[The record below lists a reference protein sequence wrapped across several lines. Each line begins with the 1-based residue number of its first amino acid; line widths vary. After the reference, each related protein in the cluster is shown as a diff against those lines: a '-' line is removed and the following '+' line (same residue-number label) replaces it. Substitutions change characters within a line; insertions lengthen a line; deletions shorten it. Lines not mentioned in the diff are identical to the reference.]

1 MLERGIMDYTA
12 LEGILVFI
20 KKAENLKNTLRYSF
34 TSNGS
39 QESSAEHSW
48 RLSLLVMMCAGA
60 FPGLNLERALKLA
73 IIHDLPEAIC
83 GDTPAI
89 YQEEYATK
97 ATKERNALSEIIQSL
112 MVETQNNIIELWEE
126 YENATTEE
134 AKYVKCLDKL
144 ETLIQH
150 NQGINP
156 IEFNYEFNITYGNEL
171 VADNKIFSK
180 LKQMIDVETQRHIER
195 VS

>member
-1 MLERGIMDYTA
+1 MDCNA
-12 LEGILVFI
+12 LEGILAFI

-48 RLSLLVMMCAGA
+48 RLSLLVMMCAGS
-60 FPGLNLERALKLA
+60 FPGLDLEKALKLA

-89 YQEEYATK
+89 HQEKYETK
-97 ATKERNALSEIIQSL
+97 ISRERNALVQIVQSL
-112 MVETQNNIIELWEE
+112 TPKTQNYIIELWEE
-126 YENATTEE
+126 YERAETEE
-134 AKYVKCLDKL
+134 AKYVKSLDKL

-156 IEFNYEFNITYGNEL
+156 AEFNYAFNITYGNEL
-171 VADNKIFSK
+171 VEKNEILSR
-180 LKQMIDVETQRHIER
+180 LKQMIDVETKSHIR
-195 VS
+195 

>member
-1 MLERGIMDYTA
+1 MDHNA
-12 LEGILVFI
+12 LEGILTFI

-48 RLSLLVMMCAGA
+48 RLSLLVMLCASY
-60 FPGLNLERALKLA
+60 FPNLNIEKALKMA
-73 IIHDLPEAIC
+73 IIHDLSEAIC

-89 YQEEYATK
+89 YQVKYEVK
-97 ATKERNALSEIIQSL
+97 INKERKALANIVQSL
-112 MVETQNNIIELWEE
+112 TTELQNEIIELWEE
-126 YENATTEE
+126 YERAETEE
-134 AKYVKCLDKL
+134 AHYVKSLDKL

-156 IEFNYEFNITYGNEL
+156 VEFNYEFNITYGNEL
-171 VADNKIFSK
+171 VGKNEFLTK
-180 LKQMIDVETQRHIER
+180 LKQMIDIDTKSHTR
-195 VS
+195 